1 MRFRGF
7 FCLLKIKRSEKPEI
21 IIYCATHN
29 FSIGIRNFYRY
40 LNRLKEVNEELK
52 SKDILLSKLENEL
65 RHTQAVISEQQSSIE
80 KSTSECLRLEKD
92 WESYKLRVKG
102 MLFAKDEEL
111 KKLRDGTNLTE
122 DTKAL
127 MEEIESFK

>member
-1 MRFRGF
+1 MRFRELGF
-7 FCLLKIKRSEKPEI
+7 FCLLKI
-21 IIYCATHN
+21 
-29 FSIGIRNFYRY
+29 
-40 LNRLKEVNEELK
+40 NRLKEVNEELK
-52 SKDILLSKLENEL
+52 SKDILISKLENEL
-65 RHTQAVISEQQSSIE
+65 RHTQAVISDQQSSIE

-102 MLFAKDEEL
+102 MLFGKDEEL

-127 MEEIESFK
+127 MEEIESLK